1 MNKPVIPMILR
12 GKIITDNLIEI
23 PGRSGTITFD
33 TPDAH
38 KYIDQIPLG
47 DPGKMSDLYTISF
60 EDILDFLHE
69 VGEKLD
75 INSNEYMQQARNL
88 TYEAHP
94 LTKPL
99 IDRFYDHAGVMFNR
113 DFVRDMTETDLGIDK
128 LEGWVEEQVMTGPR
142 TRIRCFG
149 TRAIHIAAGNGP
161 AGTALALIRNAITRS
176 DGIVKSPSNDPFTGP
191 AVVQTMAE
199 LDPNHPVTKHFSIA
213 YWRGGDEEF
222 EKKLYQ
228 PHNVEKIV
236 AWGGF
241 SSMKHVAKYI
251 QPGLE
256 MVAFDPKRSATVIGE
271 ETFEDEATMR
281 EAAVRLASDF
291 GGNNQIGCSNSRV
304 AYVQTGSDDDGLEK
318 ANQFAQMAFDALAK
332 LPGNYSTPA
341 KEYPNE
347 LRMKINALR
356 LQDDFYHVI
365 GGQENEG
372 AVVVSQFPE
381 AVDFMPEMEGRTVNI
396 VPIDDVQDFLD
407 ACDAY
412 TQTVG
417 VFPES
422 LKEEIKDIM
431 PLYGAQRIVSLGYAS
446 NVTIAGPQDAIQP
459 LPRMVKW
466 VVDEICSPEDRP
478 PMWIDQTEA

>member
-1 MNKPVIPMILR
+1 MNKPVIPMVLR

-38 KYIDQIPLG
+38 KYIDQIP
-47 DPGKMSDLYTISF
+47 
-60 EDILDFLHE
+60 LHE

-241 SSMKHVAKYI
+241 SSMKHV
-251 QPGLE
+251 
-256 MVAFDPKRSATVIGE
+256 IGE

-304 AYVQTGSDDDGLEK
+304 CYVQTGSDDDGLEV
-318 ANQFAQMAFDALAK
+318 ANKFAEMAFNSLQK